1 MRTTYRSKIGWEL
14 IALLAAS
21 FIPAVI
27 TVANEENG
35 DAEALLIMSG
45 IMALVVALLFTTYYK
60 IDGTTLRIYALFIPY
75 RPIDI
80 LTIKKIEETFNPL
93 SAPAASIDRLGI
105 THGGGYM
112 LISPKDKMG
121 FITAVQKLNPEIV
134 FVPRNKK

>member
-1 MRTTYRSKIGWEL
+1 MATTYRSKIGWEL
-14 IALLAAS
+14 IALLSAS
-21 FIPAVI
+21 FIPAFI

-45 IMALVVALLFTTYYK
+45 IMALVVVLLFTTRYK
-60 IDGTTLRIYALFIPY
+60 IDGTTLRIYAFFIPY

-80 LTIKKIEETFNPL
+80 LTITKIEETYNPL

-112 LISPKDKMG
+112 LISPKDKTG
-121 FITAVQKLNPEIV
+121 FIAAMQQLNPDIV
-134 FVPRNKK
+134 FIPRNKK